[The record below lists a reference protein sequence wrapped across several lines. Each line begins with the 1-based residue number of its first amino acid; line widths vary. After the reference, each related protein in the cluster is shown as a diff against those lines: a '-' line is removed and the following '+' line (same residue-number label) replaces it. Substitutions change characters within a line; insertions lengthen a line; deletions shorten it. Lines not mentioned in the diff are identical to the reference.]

1 MNELTQQTSLSPVL
15 ERTVI
20 PQSIPAEKK
29 DARAILALFGNSL
42 RCWWLIALIIGL
54 TAATGAAAVVFYTF
68 QPQYQASMWL
78 QIYAHAPYIVFPGR
92 DDSNQFIENQ
102 TQLIRSRLVLGALAK
117 DPKIAAIEE
126 LETNGSIVDEL
137 AARLSVRPLGKSE
150 FFAVDYRGGSVES
163 SRYVVEQVIKAYI
176 GLVNSADSM
185 HREEVLEL
193 LTDEK
198 LLREKKVEELRSTL
212 AKLVEESIVHDGPTS
227 AYSEEQMSN
236 LAELRKRLVTID
248 VESAILKI
256 EVEAMERFAGPPLV
270 SNSTTSTINVDDHP
284 RVVELERLIRE
295 SEEKLRVLDSA
306 GMGDNHPLKKREQ
319 DGLVFRKKN
328 LAETREKTLE
338 NLNESALNAMVSER
352 EAVLSAMKSKL
363 ESYRITRQVLESHL
377 ADETKS
383 VKKNSGD
390 SLQVE
395 FLRAELNQAT
405 AVQSLIARRMQEMK
419 TEQRAPARVRPFE
432 AEGVTIIP
440 VEEMP
445 YNRMAVVS
453 IVALAAPFL
462 LFFGLELVVHRVFNA
477 RQLESTGHLQVIGEI
492 ASLRKAGLSRY
503 LQPRRWSTEKQLYR
517 ESVDHLRTFL
527 VCQENDMHCQVIA
540 INSAIGGEGKTSLAM
555 QLSTS
560 LAAAS
565 DKQVLLI
572 DGDLRRPDTH
582 NRLSTNLSPGLS
594 DVLESR
600 LTWQDAIR
608 KPVTVGP
615 CLLPA
620 GELTSSP
627 IRMLGNGNFEKL
639 IDQLRPHFRYII
651 IDTPPVLSA
660 CESLVMSKV
669 ADMFLLCTRRDRS
682 RMDLVRAAHERLLL
696 AGAHCVGTVLTGVPF
711 RNYSSRYGMYP
722 FADTGS
728 KPVRADWVNAG
739 EVACANTCQ
748 D

>member
-1 MNELTQQTSLSPVL
+1 MNELTHQTSLSPVL

-29 DARAILALFGNSL
+29 DARAMLALFGNTL
-42 RCWWLIALIIGL
+42 RCWWMVALIIGL
-54 TAATGAAAVVFYTF
+54 TAASGAAAVVFYTF

-78 QIYAHAPYIVFPGR
+78 QIYAHAPYIVFPSR

-102 TQLIRSRLVLGALAK
+102 TQLIRSRLVLGALPK
-117 DPKIAAIEE
+117 DPKIAEMRE

-150 FFAVDYRGGSVES
+150 YFAVDYRGTSVES
-163 SRYVVEQVIKAYI
+163 SRYVVEQVVKAYI
-176 GLVNSADSM
+176 ELVNSADST
-185 HREEVLEL
+185 HREEVIEL
-193 LTDEK
+193 LTEEK
-198 LLREKKVEELRSTL
+198 LLREKKVEELRYTL
-212 AKLVEESIVHDGPTS
+212 AKLVEESLIHEGPAS

-236 LAELRKRLVTID
+236 LAELRKRVVTID

-270 SNSTTSTINVDDHP
+270 SNSTTSTIKVDDHP
-284 RVVELERLIRE
+284 QVVELERLVRE
-295 SEEKLRVLDSA
+295 SEEKLRVLDGE
-306 GMGDNHPLKKREQ
+306 GMGENHPLKKRER
-319 DGLVFRKKN
+319 DGLLFRKKH
-328 LAETREKTLE
+328 LAETREKTRN
-338 NLNESALNAMVSER
+338 NLNESVLNAMASER

-395 FLRAELNQAT
+395 FLRAELYQAT

-445 YNRMAVVS
+445 YKRMAVVS
-453 IVALAAPFL
+453 IAALAAPFL
-462 LFFGLELVVHRVFNA
+462 LFFGFELVVHRVFNA
-477 RQLESTGHLQVIGEI
+477 RQLESNGQLQVIGEI
-492 ASLRKAGLSRY
+492 ASLGKAGLSRY
-503 LQPRRWSTEKQLYR
+503 LQPRRWSTKKQIYC

-527 VCQENDMHCQVIA
+527 VCQDGDTHCQVIA
-540 INSAIGGEGKTSLAM
+540 INSAIGGEGKTSLAL
-555 QLSTS
+555 QLSNS

-572 DGDLRRPDTH
+572 DGDLRRPDMH
-582 NRLSTNLSPGLS
+582 NRLNTSLTPGLS
-594 DVLESR
+594 DVLER
-600 LTWQDAIR
+600 RVTWQKALS
-608 KPVTVGP
+608 KSAKGNPF
-615 CLLPA
+615 LLPA

-627 IRMLGNGNFEKL
+627 IRMLGNGNFEEL

-722 FADTGS
+722 FANTRS
-728 KPVRADWVNAG
+728 KPVQSDWINAG
-739 EVACANTCQ
+739 EVASADACQ

>member
-1 MNELTQQTSLSPVL
+1 MNELNQQTGLSPVL
-15 ERTVI
+15 ERTAI

-29 DARAILALFGNSL
+29 DARAMLALFGNTL
-42 RCWWLIALIIGL
+42 RCWWLIALIMGL
-54 TAATGAAAVVFYTF
+54 TAATAAAAIVFYTF
-68 QPQYQASMWL
+68 QPQYKASMWL
-78 QIYAHAPYIVFPGR
+78 QIYAHAPYIVFPSR

-102 TQLIRSRLVLGALAK
+102 TQLIRSRLVLGALSK
-117 DPKIAAIEE
+117 DPKIAEMKE
-126 LETNGSIVDEL
+126 LATNGSIVDEL

-150 FFAVDYRGGSVES
+150 YFSVDYRGSSVES
-163 SRYVVEQVIKAYI
+163 SRYVVEQVVRAYI
-176 GLVNSADSM
+176 ELLNSSDST
-185 HREEVLEL
+185 HREEVIEL

-198 LLREKKVEELRSTL
+198 LLREKKVEELRNTL
-212 AKLVEESIVHDGPTS
+212 AKLVEESLVHDGPTS
-227 AYSEEQMSN
+227 QYSEEQMSN
-236 LAELRKRLVTID
+236 LAELRKRVVTID

-256 EVEAMERFAGPPLV
+256 EVEAMERFAEPPLV
-270 SNSTTSTINVDDHP
+270 AKSTPSTIIVDDHP
-284 RVVELERLIRE
+284 RIVELERLVRE
-295 SEEKLRVLDSA
+295 SEEKLRVLNGA
-306 GMGDNHPLKKREQ
+306 GMGDDHPLTKRER

-328 LAETREKTLE
+328 LEEAREKTIK
-338 NLNESALNAMVSER
+338 NSDESTLNAMTGER
-352 EAVLSAMKSKL
+352 DAVLSAMKSKL

-383 VKKNSGD
+383 IKKNSGD

-405 AVQSLIARRMQEMK
+405 AVQSLIARRLQEMK

-432 AEGVTIIP
+432 AEGVTVIP

-453 IVALAAPFL
+453 IAALAAPFL
-462 LFFGLELVVHRVFNA
+462 LFFGFELVVHRVFNA

-503 LQPRRWSTEKQLYR
+503 LQPRRWLTKKQIYC

-527 VCQENDMHCQVIA
+527 VCQDGDMHCQVIA
-540 INSAIGGEGKTSLAM
+540 INSAIGGEGKTSLAL

-572 DGDLRRPDTH
+572 DGDLRRPDMH
-582 NRLSTNLSPGLS
+582 NRLSTSLTPGLS

-600 LTWQDAIR
+600 VIWR
-608 KPVTVGP
+608 KALSKSAKGSAF
-615 CLLPA
+615 LLPA

-627 IRMLGNGNFEKL
+627 IRMLGNGNFEEL

-660 CESLVMSKV
+660 CESLVMSKA

-682 RMDLVRAAHERLLL
+682 RLELVRAAHDRLLL

-711 RNYSSRYGMYP
+711 RNYSSRYGVYP
-722 FADTGS
+722 FAETSNG
-728 KPVRADWVNAG
+728 KH
-739 EVACANTCQ
+739 T
-748 D
+748 

>member
-15 ERTVI
+15 ERTAI

-29 DARAILALFGNSL
+29 DARAMLALFGNTL
-42 RCWWLIALIIGL
+42 RCWWLIALIMGL
-54 TAATGAAAVVFYTF
+54 IAATGAAAVVFYTF
-68 QPQYQASMWL
+68 QPQYKASMWL
-78 QIYAHAPYIVFPGR
+78 QIYAHAPYIVFPSR

-102 TQLIRSRLVLGALAK
+102 TQLIRSRLVLGALPK
-117 DPKIAAIEE
+117 DPKIEE
-126 LETNGSIVDEL
+126 MKELTKNGSIVDEL

-150 FFAVDYRGGSVES
+150 YFAVDYRGSSVES
-163 SRYVVEQVIKAYI
+163 SRYVVEQVVKAYI
-176 GLVNSADSM
+176 GLLNSSDSA
-185 HREEVLEL
+185 HREEVIEL

-198 LLREKKVEELRSTL
+198 LLREKKVEELRNTL
-212 AKLVEESIVHDGPTS
+212 AKLVEESLVHDGPTS
-227 AYSEEQMSN
+227 PYSEEQMSN
-236 LAELRKRLVTID
+236 LAELRKRVVTID

-270 SNSTTSTINVDDHP
+270 SKSTPSTIIVDDHP
-284 RVVELERLIRE
+284 RVVELERLVRE
-295 SEEKLRVLDSA
+295 SEEKLRVLD
-306 GMGDNHPLKKREQ
+306 GEGKGDNHPLKKRER
-319 DGLVFRKKN
+319 DGLVVRKKN
-328 LAETREKTLE
+328 LEEAREKTMK
-338 NLNESALNAMVSER
+338 NSDKSAQNAMANER

-377 ADETKS
+377 AAETKS

-432 AEGVTIIP
+432 AEGVTVIP

-445 YNRMAVVS
+445 YNRMA
-453 IVALAAPFL
+453 IVAIAALAAPFL
-462 LFFGLELVVHRVFNA
+462 LFFGFELVVHRVFNA

-492 ASLRKAGLSRY
+492 ASLGKAGVSRY
-503 LQPRRWSTEKQLYR
+503 LQPRRWSTKQQIYC

-527 VCQENDMHCQVIA
+527 VCQDSDMHCQVIA
-540 INSAIGGEGKTSLAM
+540 INSAIGGEGKTSLAL

-565 DKQVLLI
+565 DKLVLLI
-572 DGDLRRPDTH
+572 DGDMRRPDLH
-582 NRLSTNLSPGLS
+582 NRLSTSLTPGLS

-600 LTWQDAIR
+600 LTWR
-608 KPVTVGP
+608 KALSKFTNGSPF
-615 CLLPA
+615 LLPA

-682 RMDLVRAAHERLLL
+682 RLDLVRAAHDRLLL

-711 RNYSSRYGMYP
+711 RNYSSRYGVYP
-722 FADTGS
+722 FANTSS
-728 KPVRADWVNAG
+728 KPVRSDWVNAG
-739 EVACANTCQ
+739 EVASADACQ